1 MMRIIV
7 VAAVFIASST
17 SAEIKLNLKHLGNK
31 AASSASQQSNAEK
44 PVENEFGLIEQEMVS
59 GTSYSSDGNQIGLR
73 SNVELVKPGK
83 QQLNGLGEYPGLIVE
98 DNVQAAPK
106 ANPINKLSLKLAKPT
121 NPKSDDKPVSADKP
135 ALKVAQKPEA
145 SKPVVSSSSG
155 EQNSIL
161 ASIDKALGIKPVR
174 SWEKG
179 TLAKK
184 EMKPGG
190 TVPEFDLFSEKVFSY
205 KQGSVGGSGVG
216 GGGCG
221 CN

>member
-1 MMRIIV
+1 MMRVILLAGILLAP
-7 VAAVFIASST
+7 AA

-31 AASSASQQSNAEK
+31 AVPVSAKQSGENR
-44 PVENEFGLIEQEMVS
+44 ENEFGLVEEESVS
-59 GTSYSSDGNQIGLR
+59 ATTYQSDGSQIGLR

-83 QQLNGLGEYPGLIVE
+83 RQLNDPAEYPGLMVE
-98 DNVQAAPK
+98 DNVPVAAK
-106 ANPINKLSLKLAKPT
+106 AGSGPVNKLKLKLKNLGNNSAPENSSSENNAVT
-121 NPKSDDKPVSADKP
+121 DIANKSAADQS
-135 ALKVAQKPEA
+135 VA
-145 SKPVVSSSSG
+145 SSSG